1 MSVLTDFEGFF
12 WNRGGV
18 CAIFGRWEAVLSPF
32 PIPFPPFFS
41 HQKSFSFKNSVWV
54 IGVPFCEWFWPWYW
68 LLICLY
74 RSVFRPDGF
83 SSILKRRFWSSGGVF
98 SLWGESVSLSE
109 LDSKRYALNINPQG
123 RSTLAPLPF
132 CYSNIRTTTTTTIE
146 LTSTTSNLTKYLTKQ
161 KFLRRISEKNSRFFR
176 KFLLKNENQWFLI
189 SLKIADFRRK
199 IDILGVSRKNVLF
212 CIEYHFFND
221 SFFETKIT

>member
-1 MSVLTDFEGFF
+1 MGGCPLPLPHPFSSLFLTSKIIFLQKQRLSNWCSLLWMVLTL
-12 WNRGGV
+12 
-18 CAIFGRWEAVLSPF
+18 VLVTHLP
-32 PIPFPPFFS
+32 
-41 HQKSFSFKNSVWV
+41 
-54 IGVPFCEWFWPWYW
+54 VP
-68 LLICLY
+68 
-74 RSVFRPDGF
+74 VGF
-83 SSILKRRFWSSGGVF
+83 SSGRFFVYFKAEILILRRSF

-146 LTSTTSNLTKYLTKQ
+146 LTSTTSNLTKYLTKE

-189 SLKIADFRRK
+189 SLKIADFRRR

>member
-1 MSVLTDFEGFF
+1 MKLIFVFICRF
-12 WNRGGV
+12 WPISRVFLKQRRSLCYIWEMGG
-18 CAIFGRWEAVLSPF
+18 CPLPL
-32 PIPFPPFFS
+32 PHPFPPLFS
-41 HQKSFSFKNSVWV
+41 HQKSFSFRNSVWV

-74 RSVFRPDGF
+74 RSVFRPDVF

-109 LDSKRYALNINPQG
+109 LDPERYALNINPQG

-146 LTSTTSNLTKYLTKQ
+146 LTSTTSQ
-161 KFLRRISEKNSRFFR
+161 F
-176 KFLLKNENQWFLI
+176 NEI
-189 SLKIADFRRK
+189 
-199 IDILGVSRKNVLF
+199 
-212 CIEYHFFND
+212 
-221 SFFETKIT
+221 FE